1 MFYFVLQRLSSS
13 WLNWCCYVLGDASWG
28 SGCLHSCANEQ
39 SLFALWILF
48 FTIKILL
55 FTIKIFFFSPSISSL
70 RSSFSP
76 SPLSFFHHYHS
87 HRGLCKMSTI
97 YVVICADLHNR
108 PFPCFYLSLKFNFVK
123 SLFMELSLKS
133 DASKYFN

>member
-39 SLFALWILF
+39 SLFALLILF
-48 FTIKILL
+48 FTIKILFFTIKIPLFTIKILL

-108 PFPCFYLSLKFNFVK
+108 PFPCFICPWSSTL
-123 SLFMELSLKS
+123 
-133 DASKYFN
+133 